1 MKTARKLLSHEI
13 YRTCSLVLVVL
24 LGLFTFFET
33 IEEFDKI
40 NEIYTVWV
48 MLALQAFQLPTRLYD
63 ILPIGLLIG
72 SVVALANLAQRNELV
87 ILRVSGLSSRK
98 LLFMLWWIA
107 LPIIVLATLLSEVI
121 TPWADQKVSAINMAV
136 LGKKSNQLNSG
147 YWFREPVS
155 SNTYRVINLTNL
167 KNDGEI
173 ENIIVFEYSSI
184 DNQFKRLLSAETGT
198 LENNEL
204 ELTNVVQTVSLVDIN
219 KILNDEHDPV
229 LKVSNSNKLEKI
241 KLKTSLTQDRLL
253 ATELKPD
260 RMSTLKLL
268 DYIDYLKE
276 NQLEHNKHVVALWRK
291 LSYPFALIVMI
302 TLATPLGFIQTR
314 KGGVGAKIFIG
325 ILLGIVF
332 FMVNQLSLNMGM
344 LSKLPAWIT
353 ATLPNI
359 IAMIL
364 AIYALYM
371 IERKPKPKPPQITT

>member
-136 LGKKSNQLNSG
+136 LGKK
-147 YWFREPVS
+147 
-155 SNTYRVINLTNL
+155 VI
-167 KNDGEI
+167 
-173 ENIIVFEYSSI
+173 S
-184 DNQFKRLLSAETGT
+184 
-198 LENNEL
+198 
-204 ELTNVVQTVSLVDIN
+204 
-219 KILNDEHDPV
+219 
-229 LKVSNSNKLEKI
+229 
-241 KLKTSLTQDRLL
+241 
-253 ATELKPD
+253 
-260 RMSTLKLL
+260 
-268 DYIDYLKE
+268 
-276 NQLEHNKHVVALWRK
+276 
-291 LSYPFALIVMI
+291 
-302 TLATPLGFIQTR
+302 
-314 KGGVGAKIFIG
+314 
-325 ILLGIVF
+325 
-332 FMVNQLSLNMGM
+332 
-344 LSKLPAWIT
+344 
-353 ATLPNI
+353 
-359 IAMIL
+359 
-364 AIYALYM
+364 
-371 IERKPKPKPPQITT
+371 